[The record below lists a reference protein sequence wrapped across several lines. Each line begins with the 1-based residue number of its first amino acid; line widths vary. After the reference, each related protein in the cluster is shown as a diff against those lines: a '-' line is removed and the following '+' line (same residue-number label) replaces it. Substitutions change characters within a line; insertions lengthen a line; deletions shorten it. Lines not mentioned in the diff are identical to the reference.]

1 MNQTDQNEQAFIF
14 PERKASTEAANQ
26 SRALLMKRLED
37 SDRKRARRFTMI
49 RMAGLSAAAGL
60 VIILGFFSLMNRK
73 ASVYA
78 GVGEKL
84 EKTLPDGSLII
95 LNSDTRIRYRSNIS
109 ARPNREVWMK
119 GEAFFKVSRTP
130 DAKPFIVHTEHFDV
144 EVTGTQFNLSSGTDS
159 SSILLTEGSVTL
171 HMPDGRSV
179 TMKPGTY
186 FSKKDALPDIRN
198 KNAGELVIAKKPDAV
213 LSWLNKNL
221 VFEDA
226 ALRDVARE
234 IESLYKV
241 KIQFGSAAAADR
253 RITGILPNENL
264 DILLRALE
272 ATTDFIIVQ
281 ENNIVNIQENP

>member
-1 MNQTDQNEQAFIF
+1 
-14 PERKASTEAANQ
+14 
-26 SRALLMKRLED
+26 MKRLED
-37 SDRKRARRFTMI
+37 SDRKRARRLTMI